1 MPWRQVR
8 SVTVWP
14 STRAAPP
21 ALARPVG
28 LLLLLPPLP
37 GPRRPPRQDALLAR
51 RRALRPPPGWPA
63 AGNRGGAGRR
73 CLGDGHC
80 DAASPSQSA
89 VRRSPLA
96 LPCPPSPW
104 RRAAPGPSSRRTTP
118 STCRRASCLGGCP
131 SRRAGRGGEGALRM
145 LRGNE
150 GFRPSLPAQH
160 TQAAE
165 IGVERLSLVCVCARA
180 RAQKRL
186 PPACLDKRVASFFVD
201 LVYVRDVAVKPR

>member
-89 VRRSPLA
+89 VRRWPLA
-96 LPCPPSPW
+96 LPCPALPRHGVAQRRDPPHAEQ
-104 RRAAPGPSSRRTTP
+104 RRLRAAGPHAWVGA
-118 STCRRASCLGGCP
+118 RA
-131 SRRAGRGGEGALRM
+131 AGRGGAGRAL
-145 LRGNE
+145 
-150 GFRPSLPAQH
+150 
-160 TQAAE
+160 
-165 IGVERLSLVCVCARA
+165 CVCSEETKASA
-180 RAQKRL
+180 
-186 PPACLDKRVASFFVD
+186 PRVPHNTHK
-201 LVYVRDVAVKPR
+201 LRR